1 MTWGHHNRW
10 PYLWGWEDAGVLSFQ
25 GLCQQHVPKDGLHVL
40 RHGGLLLH
48 PTVVL
53 QREDDGVW

>member
-53 QREDDGVW
+53 Q